1 MNFNISYNSVEGVSA
16 CTKITAANLI
26 GASFILPL
34 AMSYA
39 PLPFPTA
46 FLVLVL
52 YLMMSHARHWERDAT
67 LTDPDGIRMDWFRS
81 GLYLWM
87 PMACGVFSAILV
99 ATVI

>member
-1 MNFNISYNSVEGVSA
+1 MNISFSYTSVEGVSI
-16 CTKITAANLI
+16 CTKITAANLV
-26 GASFILPL
+26 GASFILPI
-34 AMSYA
+34 AMSFG

-52 YLMMSHARHWERDAT
+52 YLMMSHARHWERDNT
-67 LTDPDGIRMDWFRS
+67 LIDPDGVRLDWFRS

-87 PMACGVFSAILV
+87 PMICGAFSTILV

>member
-1 MNFNISYNSVEGVSA
+1 MNFIITYSSVEGVSVY
-16 CTKITAANLI
+16 TKITAANLI
-26 GASFILPL
+26 GFSFILPM

-52 YLMMSHARHWERDAT
+52 YLMMSHARHWERDNT
-67 LTDPDGIRMDWFRS
+67 LTDPDGVRLDWFRS
-81 GLYLWM
+81 GMYLWM
-87 PMACGVFSAILV
+87 PMACGVFSTILV